1 MRASPDRSPP
11 NRAENTCTQNHTN
24 TSLIHEGFKCFNM
37 CQRSTVLFNA
47 KHYWTCWSG
56 WGSFRTPPTTSLNL
70 GGGLNTTTS
79 LLSYS
84 RLRWTWD
91 IKLGT
96 WFESRTQSGKA
107 NRAFQL
113 HHIAWIS
120 PWRILESIYQM
131 FGLKAHGHRF
141 ETLSTV
147 SWSPET
153 SSVWSVASQRTGA
166 HQHTRLRWI
175 SQVMPSHAKL
185 PISKLGYIERDGM
198 KRGLNAQC
206 PRFHMCPCFVYD
218 TMTHIC
224 SVSWVTLGHAL
235 YKKASNQQSLQWLTV
250 TGGAEREVWNVQLW
264 MNREQD
270 GARQDLAIQLSV

>member
-11 NRAENTCTQNHTN
+11 NRAVNTCTQNHTN
-24 TSLIHEGFKCFNM
+24 TYLIHEGFKCFNM

-84 RLRWTWD
+84 RLRWIWD

-96 WFESRTQSGKA
+96 WFESRIQSGKA

-113 HHIAWIS
+113 HHIASIS

-153 SSVWSVASQRTGA
+153 SSVWSVVSQRTGA
-166 HQHTRLRWI
+166 HQHTRRRWI
-175 SQVMPSHAKL
+175 SQVANIEIGIHREGRYEARPQCSMPTFPYVSMLCLWHNDTHLLSELGHVGSRTLQESLESAK
-185 PISKLGYIERDGM
+185 PSVADSDWRCG
-198 KRGLNAQC
+198 KRGVERPTLN
-206 PRFHMCPCFVYD
+206 
-218 TMTHIC
+218 
-224 SVSWVTLGHAL
+224 
-235 YKKASNQQSLQWLTV
+235 
-250 TGGAEREVWNVQLW
+250 E
-264 MNREQD
+264 
-270 GARQDLAIQLSV
+270 